1 MKLYILGD
9 YLTVNAFALTGI
21 EGRII
26 PPDATLTEVQSSMDA
41 VVHDQEIG
49 LVIINSY
56 VNEMVGSKMSDYF
69 QLDRPLFMEIPN
81 AGESPREEDLNRY
94 IQQIIGIK
102 L

>member
-21 EGRII
+21 EGRVI
-26 PPDATLTEVQSSMDA
+26 PPDTSLNDVQSILDEIIA
-41 VVHDQEIG
+41 NPEIG
-49 LVIINSY
+49 LIIFNAFIH
-56 VNEMVGSKMSDYF
+56 ERMGTTIEDYL

-94 IQQIIGIK
+94 IQQIVGIK